1 MELDKAF
8 LIIVTSVAVSVLTEF
23 ISWLLVYRTSGYKRV
38 KEQLDRDSKKWE
50 QYKQLGARYY
60 LPCVL
65 LCPSPWMLQ
74 CKCSR

>member
-23 ISWLLVYRTSGYKRV
+23 VSWLLVYRTSGYKRV

-50 QYKQLGARYY
+50 QYKQLGARYC
-60 LPCVL
+60 LHLCCLAQVL
-65 LCPSPWMLQ
+65 
-74 CKCSR
+74 